1 MFTFIFGLIGGILV
15 EKYFGVFDL
24 VKSKVKQ

>member
-1 MFTFIFGLIGGILV
+1 MVAFIVGLAAGILV

-24 VKSKVKQ
+24 VKSKMK